1 MYLYITCI
9 SVWNVYMYIMIT
21 TISTHLIVSIYQ
33 RILGKTSTSIF
44 NIVTLEMFP

>member
-1 MYLYITCI
+1 
-9 SVWNVYMYIMIT
+9 MYIMIT

-44 NIVTLEMFP
+44 NIVDNVKNKNKKCFPSTKSWY